1 MKFNF
6 LWGLTLLIIVSSAIY
21 LSSNPE
27 LAAPVNQENL
37 GGLGLNNNGSEDQ
50 IDFQGTPKLKKESKQ
65 AQFKEYELP
74 KKEIIK
80 SVDRK
85 DTKNLLIKLNEPGL
99 SFQEKRSLLFS
110 LFDSEQ
116 DLDDLITFYHSSDD
130 QKLKLQILRYLVR
143 IGGVKAESFL
153 RGEWFELTS
162 NKQKLALIQALGE
175 GSTNESF
182 QFLKELYE
190 DDKLSSKIKTNL
202 AHSLL
207 NYSGGDDYVFKS
219 LENADDDLMRSI
231 LESMMEKN
239 LIQNKEFLS
248 GVIAS
253 DLVDIEVKQDMIQ
266 AVEPNSDEAYDLL
279 LGIIK
284 SPGNEELKI
293 EALDKFHEIDEEEID
308 FTADLKNT
316 LSTESSFEVRKAIY
330 EALHLQD
337 NLDVNFLLEKVIQE
351 GDDETYLAGM
361 QTIIHHLKL
370 NGEDLSVIPLGEKNR
385 VHDLAN
391 ESQNEVARRLS
402 EHL

>member
-1 MKFNF
+1 
-6 LWGLTLLIIVSSAIY
+6 
-21 LSSNPE
+21 
-27 LAAPVNQENL
+27 
-37 GGLGLNNNGSEDQ
+37 
-50 IDFQGTPKLKKESKQ
+50 
-65 AQFKEYELP
+65 
-74 KKEIIK
+74 
-80 SVDRK
+80 
-85 DTKNLLIKLNEPGL
+85 
-99 SFQEKRSLLFS
+99 
-110 LFDSEQ
+110 
-116 DLDDLITFYHSSDD
+116 
-130 QKLKLQILRYLVR
+130 
-143 IGGVKAESFL
+143 
-153 RGEWFELTS
+153 
-162 NKQKLALIQALGE
+162 
-175 GSTNESF
+175 
-182 QFLKELYE
+182 
-190 DDKLSSKIKTNL
+190 
-202 AHSLL
+202 L

-284 SPGNEELKI
+284 SPANEELKI
-293 EALDKFHEIDEEEID
+293 EALDKFHELDEEEID
-308 FTADLKNT
+308 FTEDLKNT

-370 NGEDLSVIPLGEKNR
+370 TGDDLSIIPLGEKNR

-402 EHL
+402 KHL